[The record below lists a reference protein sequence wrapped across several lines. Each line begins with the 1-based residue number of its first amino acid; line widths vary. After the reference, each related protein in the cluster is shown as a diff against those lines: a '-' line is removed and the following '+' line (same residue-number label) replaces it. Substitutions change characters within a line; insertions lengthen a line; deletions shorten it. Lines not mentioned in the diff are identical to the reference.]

1 MYNWL
6 KPYLLFFF
14 NSLRLNIFS
23 TREDSTVKKK
33 KKRKTNVCR
42 KVLLGKK
49 CLQRRIN

>member
-33 KKRKTNVCR
+33 KKKN
-42 KVLLGKK
+42 K
-49 CLQRRIN
+49 CLQEGAFGKKMFAEAH